1 MIFKNNP
8 FQHTSNNERLEK
20 VHKMLST
27 GFDVQENLTGYKNQM
42 EFLKASDKKSLCKLG
57 DRKIVQFIN
66 SFLTD

>member
-27 GFDVQENLTGYKNQM
+27 GFDVQENITGYNNQI

-57 DRKIVQFIN
+57 DVKLF
-66 SFLTD
+66 SSLSLF